1 MKEREVEGFY
11 RVGDKVEFKYR
22 SRTRGTVWINAEVE
36 RAYQGMYGV
45 QTYTIWLPDFRKIKD
60 YVSSRELRLRRVGGL
75 KEDYER
81 LLRNH
86 DEILRNHNEILQ
98 AQRQREAR
106 ELKVRH
112 AQPLELDMENIGV
125 NRSTY
130 PGRLAYRT
138 KRHEIGRYE
147 SNNCAGSFGSSRGRG
162 RNREVRS
169 SSVARTD
176 NESFGSARRQRSTS
190 LPPLNYTWPKLFAQ
204 FAHHAL
210 TKKSKNF
217 VKSNVA
223 KEKASDS
230 KMGKPKGNQFKGNTK
245 GTNDDE
251 VNIKAPS
258 AICKMYNFSSSLEHG
273 DSKEEVNMSQDS
285 TKVEQEVSKIDKKL
299 QVSS

>member
-45 QTYTIWLPDFRKIKD
+45 QTYSIWLPDFRKIKD
-60 YVSSRELRLRRVGGL
+60 YVSSGELRLRRVGGL
-75 KEDYER
+75 EEDYER

-86 DEILRNHNEILQ
+86 DEILRNHNEILR

-112 AQPLELDMENIGV
+112 AYPLELDMELIG

-130 PGRLAYRT
+130 PARLAYRT
-138 KRHEIGRYE
+138 QRPEIGRYE
-147 SNNCAGSFGSSRGRG
+147 SNNCADSFGSSRGRG
-162 RNREVRS
+162 RNRETRS

-176 NESFGSARRQRSTS
+176 NESFGSARRQRSAS

-210 TKKSKNF
+210 TKKDNDF
-217 VKSNVA
+217 VKSSAA
-223 KEKASDS
+223 KKKATDS
-230 KMGKPKGNQFKGNTK
+230 KMRNPKGNQFKVSTK

-285 TKVEQEVSKIDKKL
+285 TKVEQQESKIDKKL

>member
-1 MKEREVEGFY
+1 MKEREVEVFY

-60 YVSSRELRLRRVGGL
+60 YVSSGELRLRRVGGL
-75 KEDYER
+75 EEDYER
-81 LLRNH
+81 LLQNH
-86 DEILRNHNEILQ
+86 DEIIRNHNKILR

-106 ELKVRH
+106 ELKMRH
-112 AQPLELDMENIGV
+112 PHPLELDVEDIGM
-125 NRSTY
+125 NRSIY
-130 PGRLAYRT
+130 PGRLAYGTNR
-138 KRHEIGRYE
+138 RDIGRFE
-147 SNNCAGSFGSSRGRG
+147 TNNNADSFGSSRGRG
-162 RNREVRS
+162 RNRDARS

-176 NESFGSARRQRSTS
+176 NESFGSARRQRSAS

-210 TKKSKNF
+210 TKKNKRL
-217 VKSNVA
+217 VKSNVP
-223 KEKASDS
+223 KKKATDF
-230 KMGKPKGNQFKGNTK
+230 KMRNPKSNQFEGKPKDT
-245 GTNDDE
+245 TDEE

-258 AICKMYNFSSSLEHG
+258 AIRKMYHFTSSLEHG